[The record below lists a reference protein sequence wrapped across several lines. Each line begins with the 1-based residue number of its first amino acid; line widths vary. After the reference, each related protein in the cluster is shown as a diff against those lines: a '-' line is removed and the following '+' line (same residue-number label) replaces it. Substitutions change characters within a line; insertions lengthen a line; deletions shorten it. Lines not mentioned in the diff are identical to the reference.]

1 MEQIPARKSFLRS
14 LAWNEFNQK
23 AGMMANE
30 DSLIIANDE
39 TTVLAC
45 GADFKSVMLFACKAS
60 GCGFDSHSR
69 LHDRFPIQR
78 NRKDDMSD
86 ESSFANGVILI
97 TRDGMGSA
105 DLTLQHKLL
114 DTYLNL
120 LLENGSLPV
129 AICFYTEGVKLVV
142 EGSPLLERLSQIEQR
157 DVRLIICSTCLN
169 YFGLTEKVRVGIVGG
184 MSDILEAQARAGKV
198 ITL

>member
-1 MEQIPARKSFLRS
+1 
-14 LAWNEFNQK
+14 
-23 AGMMANE
+23 
-30 DSLIIANDE
+30 
-39 TTVLAC
+39 
-45 GADFKSVMLFACKAS
+45 
-60 GCGFDSHSR
+60 
-69 LHDRFPIQR
+69 
-78 NRKDDMSD
+78 MSN

-97 TRDGMGSA
+97 TREGMGSA
-105 DLTLQHKLL
+105 DAALQHKLL
-114 DTYLNL
+114 DTYLSL

-157 DVRLIICSTCLN
+157 GVRLIICSTCLG